1 MSFLAPLYILG
12 TLGLALPVLL
22 HLIRRTPRG
31 QLRFSS
37 LMFLAPTP
45 PRLTRRSRLDNL
57 LLLLLRCAALTLLA
71 LAFARPFLREAAE
84 LILTSS
90 RQRLITVLL
99 DTSASMRREGL
110 WQDAKDRVARLLSE
124 TNSADRVALLTF
136 DEGAVVRVD
145 FDDLGS
151 AITAARRTDLIR
163 EQLGELQ
170 PSWAATNLGT
180 ALTGAA
186 DLLDAAADA
195 DRDAGDVELLVVLVS
210 DLQQGSDLA
219 ALQAFEW
226 PARVRLRVER
236 VASADPTNAGLQ
248 TLAAAEAEIDEDEKI
263 RLRVINDTESA
274 VEQFRVQLTGSDP
287 RGSAEQVYVPPG
299 QTRVVRV
306 PAPGDAEQAAAYRIL
321 GDAHEFDNTAW
332 LAPRLRQHFRVV
344 YIGRDTAEDPE
355 GLSYYLKLALADTPL
370 RDFDFVAISPEMSI
384 PAGER
389 PSLVVVADA
398 PVEETAGQ
406 IQRLLESGGRVVLVV
421 QDEGV
426 RALLQRLLATEE
438 IAVEKPPIDDY
449 ALLTEIDWKH
459 PLFSAFSGPRYGD
472 FTKIHFWDYW
482 RLQLPDEA
490 PVDVVARFDRG
501 DIAIGERRFPNGGRL
516 DILTSGWK
524 PADSQLALSTK
535 FVPFIWRLL
544 PGNDRDWLSSY
555 RVGRE
560 VQLPEQ
566 LVQQGQ
572 VTIQRPDGTTRRIG
586 GGENRYSDTDLP
598 GVYRAVAGSLE
609 FPFAVNVAASES
621 RTSPLEFE
629 ELEQFGVLLAGASKA
644 ETTQENERQMRDVEL
659 ERQQQLWRWLIV
671 GAIAILLA
679 ETYLAG
685 RAARPLP
692 AEA

>member
-1 MSFLAPLYILG
+1 M
-12 TLGLALPVLL
+12 
-22 HLIRRTPRG
+22 
-31 QLRFSS
+31 
-37 LMFLAPTP
+37 
-45 PRLTRRSRLDNL
+45 
-57 LLLLLRCAALTLLA
+57 
-71 LAFARPFLREAAE
+71 
-84 LILTSS
+84 
-90 RQRLITVLL
+90 
-99 DTSASMRREGL
+99 
-110 WQDAKDRVARLLSE
+110 
-124 TNSADRVALLTF
+124 
-136 DEGAVVRVD
+136 
-145 FDDLGS
+145 
-151 AITAARRTDLIR
+151 DLIR

-180 ALTGAA
+180 ALTAAA

-226 PARVRLRVER
+226 PARVRLDVER
-236 VASADPTNAGLQ
+236 VESADPTNAGLQ
-248 TLAAAEAEIDEDEKI
+248 TLAVADAEIDEDEKI

-274 VEQFRVQLTGSDP
+274 IEQFRVQLAGSDP
-287 RGSAEQVYVPPG
+287 RGSAEQIYVPPG
-299 QTRVVRV
+299 QTRVIRV
-306 PAPGDAEQAAAYRIL
+306 PASGDPEQASAYRLL
-321 GDAHEFDNTAW
+321 GDAYEFDNTAW
-332 LAPRLRQHFRVV
+332 LAPRLQQHFRVV

-370 RDFDFVAISPEMSI
+370 RDFDFVAISPETAI

-426 RALLQRLLATEE
+426 RSLLQRLLATEE
-438 IAVEKPPIDDY
+438 IAVQKPPIDDY
-449 ALLTEIDWKH
+449 ALLAEIDWKH

-472 FTKIHFWDYW
+472 FTKIHFWDYR

-501 DIAIGERRFPNGGRL
+501 DIAIGERRFPAGGRL
-516 DILTSGWK
+516 NILTSGWK

-555 RVGRE
+555 RVGGE

-566 LVQQGQ
+566 LVQQGE
-572 VTIQRPDGTTRRIG
+572 VTIQRPDGTSRRIG
-586 GGENRYSDTDLP
+586 SGENRYSDTDLP

-621 RTSPLEFE
+621 RTSPLEVE

-644 ETTQENERQMRDVEL
+644 DTTQENQRQMRDVEL

-671 GAIAILLA
+671 GAIAFLLA